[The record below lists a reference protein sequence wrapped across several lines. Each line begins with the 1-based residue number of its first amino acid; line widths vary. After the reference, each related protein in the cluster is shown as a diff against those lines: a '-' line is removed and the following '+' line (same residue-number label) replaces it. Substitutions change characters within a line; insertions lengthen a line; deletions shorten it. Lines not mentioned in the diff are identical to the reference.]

1 MVLKWLALF
10 VHLQPTVKFTNPT
23 INPNDTCDMVRSSA
37 NEWLHVITLQ
47 KMLLV
52 ISVTAN
58 SNKWQQ
64 ALGFVSCARVSNWLA
79 TPKAFRIFKTPWI
92 DPKPDTSAT
101 WLIPHVQIQVHR
113 LWHFLAAITNI
124 KVYQKKTL
132 SCAEKQ
138 VTQRRGCL
146 FFYNNI
152 LHNQY

>member
-1 MVLKWLALF
+1 MLKWLALF
-10 VHLQPTVKFTNPT
+10 VHLQPPVKFTNPI
-23 INPNDTCDMVRSSA
+23 INPNDTCDMVSSSA
-37 NEWLHVITLQ
+37 NRVVTCDNFT
-47 KMLLV
+47 KVLLV

-79 TPKAFRIFKTPWI
+79 TQKAFKIFKTLLI
-92 DPKPDTSAT
+92 NPKPNTSTT

-132 SCAEKQ
+132 PCAEKQ

-146 FFYNNI
+146 
-152 LHNQY
+152 